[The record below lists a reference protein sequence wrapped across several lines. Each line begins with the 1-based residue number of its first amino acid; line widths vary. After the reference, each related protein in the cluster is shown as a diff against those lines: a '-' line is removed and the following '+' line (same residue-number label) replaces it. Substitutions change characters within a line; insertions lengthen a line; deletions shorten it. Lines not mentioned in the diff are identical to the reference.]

1 MELLQRQ
8 AATSASSSLEGPMSG
23 AKEPETSTRT
33 ADETIAQAAT
43 ILGEAAEV
51 VGPYDGAF
59 DLSGCDNLAGTVLAV
74 IRRHPMRE
82 SRLTET
88 LASRDDG
95 YLAQPSGAL
104 EGYSPISKERAALLS
119 GDISW
124 IEAYVGKL
132 TERLRT

>member
-1 MELLQRQ
+1 
-8 AATSASSSLEGPMSG
+8 MSG
-23 AKEPETSTRT
+23 AKQPETSTRT

-43 ILGEAAEV
+43 ILGEVAEV
-51 VGPYDGAF
+51 VGAYDGAF

-74 IRRHPMRE
+74 VRRNPMRE

-95 YLAQPSGAL
+95 HLAQPSGAL
-104 EGYSPISKERAALLS
+104 EGYSLTSKERAALLS
-119 GDISW
+119 DDISW

-132 TERLRT
+132 TDRLRTWLGCRLQQGAW